1 MKEKEEIKIKNY
13 KMFKSKTQM
22 VIYTILFIIFIVLFI
37 LIGKNDYNKS
47 KNDAIKF
54 NKDFPSIEKDNVF
67 KYINAVKA
75 GDIVKNGKGIIL
87 FGHKNNEWV
96 EYYVKLVNDVAK
108 EVGIK
113 KIYYYDVLDDRKNNN
128 ATYEDMI
135 NKLENYVYTND
146 VGKKEIYTPTL
157 LVMNKGKV
165 LLFDNDT
172 NFIKG
177 TITPDIYYNDYN
189 YGEKYNEL
197 KTVFNEYLK
206 G

>member
-13 KMFKSKTQM
+13 KIFKSKTQM
-22 VIYTILFIIFIVLFI
+22 VIYILLFIIFIALFI
-37 LIGKNDYNKS
+37 LIGKTDYEQG

-54 NKDFPSIEKDNVF
+54 NKDFPSIEKDNVY
-67 KYINAVKA
+67 KYISVVKA
-75 GDIVKNGKGIIL
+75 GDIVQSGKGIIL
-87 FGHKNNEWV
+87 FGHKNSKWV
-96 EYYVKLVNDVAK
+96 ESYANLVNSVAK

-113 KIYYYDVLDDRKNNN
+113 EIYYYDLLDDRKNNN
-128 ATYEDMI
+128 ATYESMI
-135 NKLENYVYTND
+135 NKLDNYVYTND
-146 VGKKEIYTPTL
+146 LGKKEIYAPTL
-157 LVMNKGKV
+157 LVMKKGKV
-165 LLFDNDT
+165 LLFDTDT

-177 TITPDIYYNDYN
+177 TITPEVYYNKYN

>member
-1 MKEKEEIKIKNY
+1 MKEEIKIKNY